1 MPEGAARVTA
11 LNVSRPEV
19 WGRPLLR
26 LNINQPL
33 MMLFT
38 AKWNVPQAAEA
49 LGLPACND
57 SWDEVREMFRDF
69 CKDHPPVHR
78 FTGGDGML

>member
-1 MPEGAARVTA
+1 MEH
-11 LNVSRPEV
+11 SM
-19 WGRPLLR
+19 
-26 LNINQPL
+26 

-57 SWDEVREMFRDF
+57 SWEETKSLFREF
-69 CKDHPPVHR
+69 CREHPPVHR
-78 FTGGDGML
+78 FTIET